1 MDLRLAGRVVLI
13 TGAGSG
19 IGQTM
24 AEAFAREGAKVV
36 VNDLDDGKCEQ
47 TLEILA
53 AQGAQGA
60 QALAAPFDVSDL
72 TQVQAVL
79 ADVERRLG
87 QIDVLVNNAAV
98 IAANTLFIETDPNDC
113 DKEIQV
119 SLYGSMHCSRA
130 VLPGMIARRH
140 GKIINMVSDAAR
152 IGQEREVTYSSA
164 KGGVISFTK
173 SLAREVGRHAIN
185 VNAVSPAATNTP
197 LRRQVLQRLAAQ
209 IGEQGVLEREE
220 KIRRNYPMRRIGES
234 EDVAGAVLFLASD
247 RAAHITG
254 QILGVNG
261 GYVMAG

>member
-19 IGQTM
+19 IGQAM
-24 AEAFAREGAKVV
+24 AESFAREGAQVV

-53 AQGAQGA
+53 AHGAQR
-60 QALAAPFDVSDL
+60 LAAPFDVSDL
-72 TQVQAVL
+72 AQVQAAL
-79 ADVERRLG
+79 ADIERRLG
-87 QIDVLVNNAAV
+87 RIDVLVNNAAV
-98 IAANTLFIETDPNDC
+98 IAANAPFIETDPGDC
-113 DKEIQV
+113 DKEIRV
-119 SLYGSMHCSRA
+119 SLYGTLHCCRA

-152 IGQEREVTYSSA
+152 IGQEREVTYSCA

-209 IGEQGVLEREE
+209 IGEQGVIEREE

-234 EDVAGAVLFLASD
+234 EDVADAVLFLASD

-261 GYVMAG
+261 GYAMVG